1 MRKRRDLTKE
11 AIEPIRWMMYSL
23 REDLNSREMNKYYR
37 WTKAKLAMNS
47 CDWFE
52 VHRNLS
58 QRMDTN
64 SRISTNQ
71 FVAENHNHSK
81 LISIQAVLP
90 TNS

>member
-47 CDWFE
+47 C
-52 VHRNLS
+52 
-58 QRMDTN
+58 
-64 SRISTNQ
+64 
-71 FVAENHNHSK
+71 
-81 LISIQAVLP
+81 
-90 TNS
+90 